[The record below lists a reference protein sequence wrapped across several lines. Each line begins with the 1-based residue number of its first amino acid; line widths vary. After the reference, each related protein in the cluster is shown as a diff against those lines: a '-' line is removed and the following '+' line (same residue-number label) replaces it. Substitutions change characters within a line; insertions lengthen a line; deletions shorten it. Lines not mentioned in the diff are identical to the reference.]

1 MIDMAYVKGGVLTEE
16 EQIRLMKAQ
25 RRLQEVAMDEY
36 KQSMVN
42 PYGQQI
48 EQATKERERISD

>member
-25 RRLQEVAMDEY
+25 RRLQEIAIDEY
-36 KQSMVN
+36 KISMIN

-48 EQATKERERISD
+48 EQATQEREKISD